1 MTNGIVY
8 LSVLLLD
15 EAIYEFRDGAV
26 LADWLSAKFGNN
38 REINSILS
46 GLMHQIVV

>member
-1 MTNGIVY
+1 MTKGIVY
-8 LSVLLLD
+8 LSVLLLN

-26 LADWLSAKFGNN
+26 FADSLSAKFGNSL
-38 REINSILS
+38 EINSILS